1 MLTSS
6 TSPLRRTRHAIYE
19 LKYHFVWIPK
29 YRKKVLNRE
38 IKEKLKEI
46 FFQIAEEYDCEI
58 IEQRVMSDHVHL
70 FLSAPPKYSPSRLVN
85 IIKSISR
92 NEIFREFPGFARRC
106 WNKKLWAD
114 GYFVRAVGDKV
125 TADEI
130 QKYVRY
136 QTKEKQGIQLELFP
150 ERTAK

>member
-1 MLTSS
+1 MTD
-6 TSPLRRTRHAIYE
+6 LRRTRHAIYE

-29 YRKKVLNRE
+29 YRRKVLNRE

-46 FFQIAEEYDCEI
+46 FLQIAEEYDCEI

-70 FLSAPPKYSPSRLVN
+70 FLWAPPKYSPSRLVN

>member
-1 MLTSS
+1 MTE
-6 TSPLRRTRHAIYE
+6 LRRTKHAIYE

-29 YRKKVLNRE
+29 YRRKVLNRE
-38 IKEKLKEI
+38 IKEKLKEV
-46 FFQIAEEYDCEI
+46 FLQIAEEYDFEI

-70 FLSAPPKYSPSRLVN
+70 FLSAPPSYSPSKLVN

-92 NEIFREFPGFARRC
+92 NEIFREFPDFARRC
-106 WNKKLWAD
+106 WNKRLWAD

>member
-1 MLTSS
+1 MTE
-6 TSPLRRTRHAIYE
+6 LRRTRHAIYE

-29 YRKKVLNRE
+29 YRRKVLNRE

-46 FFQIAEEYDCEI
+46 FLQIAEEYDFEI
-58 IEQRVMSDHVHL
+58 IEQQVMSDHVHL
-70 FLSAPPKYSPSRLVN
+70 FLSAPPICSLSRLVN
-85 IIKSISR
+85 IIKSRSR
-92 NEIFREFPGFARRC
+92 NEIFREFPDFARRC
-106 WNKKLWAD
+106 WSKKLWAD
-114 GYFVRAVGDKV
+114 GYFLRAVGDKV

>member
-1 MLTSS
+1 M
-6 TSPLRRTRHAIYE
+6 Y
-19 LKYHFVWIPK
+19 
-29 YRKKVLNRE
+29 N
-38 IKEKLKEI
+38 
-46 FFQIAEEYDCEI
+46 
-58 IEQRVMSDHVHL
+58 L
-70 FLSAPPKYSPSRLVN
+70 FLSAPPSYSPSRLVS

-92 NEIFREFPGFARRC
+92 NEVFREFPDFARRC

-136 QTKEKQGIQLELFP
+136 QRKAKHGIQLELFP

>member
-1 MLTSS
+1 MDPKVQEKKLLT
-6 TSPLRRTRHAIYE
+6 
-19 LKYHFVWIPK
+19 
-29 YRKKVLNRE
+29 RE

-46 FFQIAEEYDCEI
+46 FLQIAEEYEFEV
-58 IEQRVMSDHVHL
+58 IEQQVRSDHVHF
-70 FLSAPPKYSPSRLVN
+70 FLSAPPRYSPARLVN

-106 WNKKLWAD
+106 WSRKLWAD

-130 QKYVRY
+130 QKYARY
-136 QTKEKQGIQLELFP
+136 QIKEKKGIQLDLFQ
-150 ERTAK
+150 ERTKK

>member
-1 MLTSS
+1 M
-6 TSPLRRTRHAIYE
+6 
-19 LKYHFVWIPK
+19 PK
-29 YRKKVLNRE
+29 YRRKVLNRE
-38 IKEKLKEI
+38 IKKKLKEV
-46 FFQIAEEYDCEI
+46 FLQIAEEYDFEI
-58 IEQRVMSDHVHL
+58 IEQRIMSDHVHL
-70 FLSAPPKYSPSRLVN
+70 FLLAPPSYFPSRLMN

-92 NEIFREFPGFARRC
+92 NEIFREFPDFARRC
-106 WNKKLWAD
+106 WSKKLWAD

-136 QTKEKQGIQLELFP
+136 QTKAKQSIQLELFP

>member
-1 MLTSS
+1 MTE
-6 TSPLRRTRHAIYE
+6 LRRTRHAIYE

-29 YRKKVLNRE
+29 HGKKVLNRE

-46 FFQIAEEYDCEI
+46 FLQIAEEYDFEI
-58 IEQRVMSDHVHL
+58 IEQQIMSDHVHL
-70 FLSAPPKYSPSRLVN
+70 FLSAPPSYSPSRLMN

-106 WNKKLWAD
+106 WSKKLWTD

-136 QTKEKQGIQLELFP
+136 QTKEKQSIQLELFP

>member
-1 MLTSS
+1 MTD
-6 TSPLRRTRHAIYE
+6 LRRTRHAIYE

-29 YRKKVLNRE
+29 YRRKVLNRE

-46 FFQIAEEYDCEI
+46 FLQIVEEYDCEI
-58 IEQRVMSDHVHL
+58 IEQWVMSDHVHL

>member
-1 MLTSS
+1 MTE
-6 TSPLRRTRHAIYE
+6 LRRTRHAVYE
-19 LKYHFVWIPK
+19 LKYHFVWVPK
-29 YRKKVLNRE
+29 YRRKVLNRE

-46 FFQIAEEYDCEI
+46 FLQIAEEYEFEI

-70 FLSAPPKYSPSRLVN
+70 FLSAPPSCSPSRLMN

-92 NEIFREFPGFARRC
+92 NEIFREFPDFARRC

-136 QTKEKQGIQLELFP
+136 QTKAKQSIQLELFP

>member
-1 MLTSS
+1 MTD
-6 TSPLRRTRHAIYE
+6 LRRTRHAIYE

-29 YRKKVLNRE
+29 YRRKVLNRE

-46 FFQIAEEYDCEI
+46 FLQIAEEYDCEI

-114 GYFVRAVGDKV
+114 GYFVRAVGDKA

>member
-1 MLTSS
+1 MTD
-6 TSPLRRTRHAIYE
+6 LRRTRHAIYE

-29 YRKKVLNRE
+29 YRRKVLNRE

-46 FFQIAEEYDCEI
+46 FLQIAEEYDCEI

-136 QTKEKQGIQLELFP
+136 QIKEKQGIQLELFP

>member
-1 MLTSS
+1 MTD
-6 TSPLRRTRHAIYE
+6 LRRTRHAIYE

-29 YRKKVLNRE
+29 YRRKVLNRE

-46 FFQIAEEYDCEI
+46 FLQIAEEYDCEI

-70 FLSAPPKYSPSRLVN
+70 FLSAPPKYSPSKLVN

>member
-1 MLTSS
+1 MTE
-6 TSPLRRTRHAIYE
+6 LRRTRHAVYE
-19 LKYHFVWIPK
+19 LKYHFVWVPK
-29 YRKKVLNRE
+29 YRRKVLNRE

-46 FFQIAEEYDCEI
+46 FLQIAEEYDFEI
-58 IEQRVMSDHVHL
+58 IEQQVMSDHVHL
-70 FLSAPPKYSPSRLVN
+70 FLSAPPSYSPSRLMN

-106 WNKKLWAD
+106 WSKKLWAD

-136 QTKEKQGIQLELFP
+136 QTKAKQGIQLELFP
-150 ERTAK
+150 ERTAE